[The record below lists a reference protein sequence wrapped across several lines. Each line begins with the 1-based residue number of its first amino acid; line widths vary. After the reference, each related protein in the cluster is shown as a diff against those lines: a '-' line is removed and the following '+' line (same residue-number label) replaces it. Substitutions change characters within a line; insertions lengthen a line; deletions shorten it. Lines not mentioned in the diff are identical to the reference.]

1 MSFLFN
7 YKIICYNTFVKKE
20 DIMIYL
26 DYAASTPVKKE
37 VLDTFYDAS
46 IKYFANPNSSHKL
59 GREAKNIIDECTRNI
74 ASNLKVNKEEIIY
87 TSGASESNNLV
98 VKGICERYRNKGK
111 HILLSALEHNSI
123 IASATTMQE
132 QGFEVELIPVN
143 HDGLIDIETLKQM
156 LRPDTILVSV
166 CSVDSEIGLKQ
177 PIEEIG
183 KLLKDYPNCVFHSDA
198 SQSIGKVDI
207 DYSNVDLVTIT
218 PHKFYGLPGISILIK
233 KQNISLK
240 PQINGGKSTTI
251 YRSGTPELASI
262 VACDKALSL
271 ALKNE
276 KENYEYVSKLNKTIK
291 DKLKKYKNITINSK
305 ESSIPFTITFSINGI
320 KSINIQNYLENEEIY
335 VSTKTSCCPIETPS
349 KLVYALTNDKGLST
363 SSIRVSLSELTTEEE
378 INIFLKEIDNLY
390 KEYESNGKI

>member
-1 MSFLFN
+1 
-7 YKIICYNTFVKKE
+7 
-20 DIMIYL
+20 MIYL

-37 VLDTFYDAS
+37 VLDTFYDAA

-59 GREAKNIIDECTRNI
+59 GREAKNIIDECTQNI

-218 PHKFYGLPGISILIK
+218 PHKFFGLPGISILIK

-291 DKLKKYKNITINSK
+291 DKLKKYKNIIINSR
-305 ESSIPFTITFSINGI
+305 ESSIPFTINFSIKGI

-335 VSTKTSCCPIETPS
+335 VSNKTSCCPIETPS

-390 KEYESNGKI
+390 KEYETNGKI